1 MPQSRVGLQEQGL
14 VNLGRMYWNLCPA
27 VLVELALAQREG
39 ILASTGALAVKT
51 GARTGRSPKDKF
63 IVEDPASRDQIHWGR
78 VNRPFPREQFEAL
91 YTQVLG
97 YLQGRDVFVLD
108 AMAGADPRYQVP
120 IRVVNELAWHNLFA
134 RQLFRRI
141 SVEEQHAHRPE
152 YTVIAAPGFQA
163 DPSRHG
169 THSEAFV
176 ILDLERKLILIGGT
190 RYAGEMKK
198 SVFSALN
205 CELPRRGVFP
215 MHCAANVGPEGDVA
229 LFFGLSGT
237 GKTSLS
243 ADPKRRLIGDDE
255 HGWSDDGVFNFE
267 GGCYAKCFR
276 LSPKYE
282 PQIWNALCF
291 GAVLENVILD
301 PETRVPDYDD
311 DSVTENTRAAYPVE
325 FIENAMVTGVAGHPT
340 TVLFLAADAFGILP
354 PIARLNRNQAL
365 YHFLSGYTAK
375 LAGTETGMGDEPEAT
390 FSTCFG
396 APFLPLAPG
405 VYADML
411 GQRLDRHGS
420 RVYLVNTGWV
430 GGPYGVGSRISIAYT
445 RAMVDAAISGR
456 LEGVAWRTD
465 PVFGIEVPTEC
476 PGVPTEILDQRSTW
490 ASPSEY
496 DHRARE
502 LAERFI
508 RNFAQFKDVSKEIS
522 QAGPRLG

>member
-27 VLVELALAQREG
+27 VLVELALARREG

-51 GARTGRSPKDKF
+51 GSRTGRSPKDKF
-63 IVEDPASRDQIHWGR
+63 IVEDPASHDQIHWGR
-78 VNRPFPREQFEAL
+78 VNRPFPRDRFESL

-97 YLQGRDVFVLD
+97 YLQGRDVFVVD

-141 SVEEQHAHRPE
+141 SVEEQHTHRPE

-176 ILDLERKLILIGGT
+176 ILDLERKLVLIGGT

-205 CELPRRGVFP
+205 YELPRRGVFP
-215 MHCAANVGPEGDVA
+215 MHCAANVGAEGDVA

-243 ADPKRRLIGDDE
+243 ADPKRCLIGDDE

-276 LSPKYE
+276 LSRKYE

-291 GAVLENVILD
+291 GSVLENVILD

-340 TVLFLAADAFGILP
+340 AVLFLAADAFGILP
-354 PIARLNRNQAL
+354 PISRLSRNQAL
-365 YHFLSGYTAK
+365 FHFLSGYTAK

-430 GGPYGVGSRISIAYT
+430 GGPYGVGSRISISYT
-445 RAMVDAAISGR
+445 RAMVDAAITGR
-456 LEGVAWRTD
+456 LDGVAWRTD
-465 PVFGIEVPTEC
+465 PVFGIEVPAEC
-476 PGVPTEILDQRSTW
+476 PGVPPELLDQRSNW
-490 ASPSEY
+490 ASPAEY

-502 LAERFI
+502 LADRFI
-508 RNFAQFKDVSKEIS
+508 RNFAQFKDVPKEIS
-522 QAGPRLG
+522 QAGPRPG

>member
-1 MPQSRVGLQEQGL
+1 
-14 VNLGRMYWNLCPA
+14 
-27 VLVELALAQREG
+27 
-39 ILASTGALAVKT
+39 
-51 GARTGRSPKDKF
+51 
-63 IVEDPASRDQIHWGR
+63 
-78 VNRPFPREQFEAL
+78 
-91 YTQVLG
+91 
-97 YLQGRDVFVLD
+97 
-108 AMAGADPRYQVP
+108 MAGADPRYQVP

-205 CELPRRGVFP
+205 YELPRRGVFP

-301 PETRVPDYDD
+301 PETHVPDYDD

-340 TVLFLAADAFGILP
+340 AVLFLAADAFGILP
-354 PIARLNRNQAL
+354 PISRLSRNQAL
-365 YHFLSGYTAK
+365 FHFLSGYTAK

-430 GGPYGVGSRISIAYT
+430 GGPYGVGSRISISYT
-445 RAMVDAAISGR
+445 RAMVDAAITGR
-456 LEGVAWRTD
+456 LDGVAWRTD
-465 PVFGIEVPTEC
+465 PVFGIEVPAEC
-476 PGVPTEILDQRSTW
+476 PGVPPELLDQRSNW
-490 ASPSEY
+490 ASPAEY

-502 LAERFI
+502 LADRFI
-508 RNFAQFKDVSKEIS
+508 RNFAQFKDVPKEIS
-522 QAGPRLG
+522 QAGPRPG